1 MPNSNTEKHGL
12 TGRTSNRWKGKA
24 AEKTETLSIRCTAED
39 KAQWKAAA
47 AAAGL
52 SMADWIAQ
60 QLNKTS

>member
-1 MPNSNTEKHGL
+1 MPRTDTAKHHLAGKP
-12 TGRTSNRWKGKA
+12 SNRWKGKA
-24 AEKTETLSIRCTAED
+24 AEKTETLSIRCAPED

-60 QLNKTS
+60 QLNRSS